1 MVLVKPQFE
10 AGRADVGGGGVV
22 RDPSVWKRVLGEV
35 IAAGGAHGRGAHA
48 VMASPLPGPAGN
60 VEFML
65 QLGPGPGGRADVD
78 AAVAEGTGWLR

>member
-1 MVLVKPQFE
+1 VLD
-10 AGRADVGGGGVV
+10 A
-22 RDPSVWKRVLGEV
+22 V
-35 IAAGGAHGRGAHA
+35 IASAGSLGLGARA

-65 QLGPGPGGRADVD
+65 QLGPGPDGGADVD